1 LGLFTLS
8 NSLLFDFIS
17 PLLLSLLLV
26 STVIRRRVDIFS
38 IQYFICIFG
47 TGLISL
53 KRLEAVISL
62 VEVSEETIVLR
73 VVNDSS
79 GEMGNIF

>member
-1 LGLFTLS
+1 
-8 NSLLFDFIS
+8 
-17 PLLLSLLLV
+17 
-26 STVIRRRVDIFS
+26 VIRKRVDIFS

-53 KRLEAVISL
+53 ERLEAVISS

-73 VVNDSS
+73 VLNDSS
-79 GEMGNIF
+79 GEMGNTFWNFVPEVSGTQTRAIFGVAVPYKL